1 MKRKAAAIPALALV
15 LLACGGGEEKA
26 DPASDETVGPQ
37 GEVQGG
43 TISDAMLPIATV
55 RSQRPGVAAIVAKAL
70 AKSGTTPSS
79 AAPPMDQAAEACSSS
94 SVG

>member
-55 RSQRPGVAAIVAKAL
+55 RSQAPRRGGD
-70 AKSGTTPSS
+70 SDES
-79 AAPPMDQAAEACSSS
+79 AGEERDDAE
-94 SVG
+94 